1 MKKEEKQIMNNAE
14 IIVKGQKYCLN
25 VFNRLPIAMVRG
37 EGSYVFD
44 ADGNKYLDFVGGIA
58 VNALGHAHPAVAK
71 ALAEQ
76 AARLIHASNLY
87 WLEPQVQ
94 LAEVLA
100 ENSAFDKVFFGNS
113 GAEAN
118 EGALKLAR
126 KYAIYRGHAE
136 RQQVITMQSSFH
148 GRTLATLTATGQD
161 KMHHGFEPLAPG
173 FTYVPFND
181 WPALQAALN
190 EQTCAIML
198 EPVQGEGGVFTAEPD
213 FLRQLR
219 PLCDERDIVLIFD
232 EVQTGLGR
240 TGKLFAYQHSGV
252 VPDIMTLAKALGG
265 GAPIGAFLS
274 TDKVAAAFQPG
285 DHGSTFGGNPLVC
298 AAGLAVMQVMLGQDL
313 PGQAAAMG
321 DYLKSRLAEL
331 QAKYSCITEIRGQ
344 GLLLGAQLDRP
355 GAPVVQACLKRGVLL
370 NCTAGSVLRLIPPLN
385 ISRAEADEFISVLDS
400 ALQEVLQ

>member
-1 MKKEEKQIMNNAE
+1 MNNAE
-14 IIVKGQKYCLN
+14 IIAKGQKYCLN

-44 ADGNKYLDFVGGIA
+44 ADGNKYLDFVSGIA
-58 VNALGHAHPAVAK
+58 VNALGHAHPYVAA

-76 AARLIHASNLY
+76 AAQLIHSSNLY
-87 WLEPQVQ
+87 WIEPQVR
-94 LAEVLA
+94 LAEVLV

-126 KYAIYRGHAE
+126 KYAVYKGRPE

-148 GRTLATLTATGQD
+148 GRTLATLTATGQA
-161 KMHHGFEPLAPG
+161 KMHQGFEPLAAG

-181 WPALQAALN
+181 WEALQAAVN

-198 EPVQGEGGVFTAEPD
+198 EPVQGEGGVFPADPEY
-213 FLRQLR
+213 LRQIR
-219 PLCDERDIVLIFD
+219 RLCDERDVVLIYD

-240 TGKLFAYQHSGV
+240 TGKLFAYQHAGV
-252 VPDIMTLAKALGG
+252 APDIMTLAKALGG

-274 TDKVAAAFQPG
+274 TDKVAAAFKPG

-298 AAGLAVMQVMLGQDL
+298 AAGLAVMKIMLEQDIPGRAAMLGE
-313 PGQAAAMG
+313 
-321 DYLKSRLAEL
+321 YLRGKLTEL
-331 QAKYSCITEIRGQ
+331 QAKYPCIKEIRGQ
-344 GLLLGAQLDRP
+344 GLLLGVQLDRP
-355 GAPVVQACLKRGVLL
+355 GADVVQACLRRGVLL
-370 NCTAGSVLRLIPPLN
+370 NCTAGTVLRLIPPLN
-385 ISRAEADEFISVLDS
+385 VSHAEADEFMAVLDA

>member
-181 WPALQAALN
+181 WPALQAAVN

-198 EPVQGEGGVFTAEPD
+198 EPVQGEAPTETEGPAQGEAPSPAEPE

-219 PLCDERDIVLIFD
+219 QLCDERDIVLIFD

-265 GAPIGAFLS
+265 GAPIGAFLT

-298 AAGLAVMQVMLGQDL
+298 AAGLAVMQVMLEQDL

-321 DYLKSRLAEL
+321 DYLKSRLAE
-331 QAKYSCITEIRGQ
+331 
-344 GLLLGAQLDRP
+344 P
-355 GAPVVQACLKRGVLL
+355 
-370 NCTAGSVLRLIPPLN
+370 NTA
-385 ISRAEADEFISVLDS
+385 
-400 ALQEVLQ
+400 VLQKSEVRVCCWARSWTDPARRWCRPV

>member
-1 MKKEEKQIMNNAE
+1 MNNAE
-14 IIVKGQKYCLN
+14 IIAKGQKYCLN

-44 ADGNKYLDFVGGIA
+44 ADGNKYLDFVSGIA
-58 VNALGHAHPAVAK
+58 VNALGHAHPYVAA

-76 AARLIHASNLY
+76 ATQLIHSSNLY
-87 WLEPQVQ
+87 WIEPQVR
-94 LAEVLA
+94 LAEVLV

-126 KYAIYRGHAE
+126 KYAIYKGRPE
-136 RQQVITMQSSFH
+136 RQQVITMNSSFH
-148 GRTLATLTATGQD
+148 GRTLATLTATGQE
-161 KMHHGFEPLAPG
+161 KMHQGFEPLAAG

-181 WPALQAALN
+181 WPALQAAVS

-198 EPVQGEGGVFTAEPD
+198 EPVQGEGGVFPADPEY
-213 FLRQLR
+213 LRQIR
-219 PLCDERDIVLIFD
+219 QLCDERDIALIYD

-240 TGKLFAYQHSGV
+240 TGKLFAYQHAGV
-252 VPDIMTLAKALGG
+252 APDIMTLAKALGG
-265 GAPIGAFLS
+265 GAPIGAFLT

-298 AAGLAVMQVMLGQDL
+298 AAGLAVLKIMLEQDIPFRAAMLGE
-313 PGQAAAMG
+313 
-321 DYLKSRLAEL
+321 YLCEKLAGL
-331 QAKYSCITEIRGQ
+331 QAKYPCIKEIRGQ
-344 GLLLGAQLDRP
+344 GLLLGVQLDRP
-355 GAPVVQACLKRGVLL
+355 GADVVQACLRRGVLL
-370 NCTAGSVLRLIPPLN
+370 NCTAGTVLRLIPPLN
-385 ISRAEADEFISVLDS
+385 VSHAEVDEFIAVLDA

>member
-1 MKKEEKQIMNNAE
+1 M
-14 IIVKGQKYCLN
+14 
-25 VFNRLPIAMVRG
+25 
-37 EGSYVFD
+37 
-44 ADGNKYLDFVGGIA
+44 
-58 VNALGHAHPAVAK
+58 
-71 ALAEQ
+71 
-76 AARLIHASNLY
+76 
-87 WLEPQVQ
+87 
-94 LAEVLA
+94 
-100 ENSAFDKVFFGNS
+100 
-113 GAEAN
+113 
-118 EGALKLAR
+118 
-126 KYAIYRGHAE
+126 
-136 RQQVITMQSSFH
+136 
-148 GRTLATLTATGQD
+148 
-161 KMHHGFEPLAPG
+161 
-173 FTYVPFND
+173 
-181 WPALQAALN
+181 N

-198 EPVQGEGGVFTAEPD
+198 EPVQGEGGVFPAEPE

-219 PLCDERDIVLIFD
+219 QLCDERDIVLIFD

-265 GAPIGAFLS
+265 GAPIGAFLT

>member
-1 MKKEEKQIMNNAE
+1 MNNAE
-14 IIVKGQKYCLN
+14 IIAKGQKYCLN

-37 EGSYVFD
+37 EGSYIFD
-44 ADGNKYLDFVGGIA
+44 ADGNKYLDFVSGIA
-58 VNALGHAHPAVAK
+58 VNALGHAHPYVA
-71 ALAEQ
+71 AELAEQ
-76 AARLIHASNLY
+76 AAQLIHSSNLY
-87 WLEPQVQ
+87 WIEPQVR
-94 LAEVLA
+94 LAEVLV

-126 KYAIYRGHAE
+126 KYAIYKGHPE

-161 KMHHGFEPLAPG
+161 KMHQGFEPLAAG

-181 WPALQAALN
+181 WEALQAAVG

-198 EPVQGEGGVFTAEPD
+198 EPVQGEGGVFPADPEY
-213 FLRQLR
+213 LRQIR
-219 PLCDERDIVLIFD
+219 QLCDERDIVLIYD

-240 TGKLFAYQHSGV
+240 TGKLFAYQHAGV
-252 VPDIMTLAKALGG
+252 APDIMTLAKALGG

-274 TDKVAAAFQPG
+274 TDKVAAAFKPG

-298 AAGLAVMQVMLGQDL
+298 AAGLAVLKIMQEQDI
-313 PGQAAAMG
+313 PGRAAMMG
-321 DYLKSRLAEL
+321 EYLRGKLAEL
-331 QAKYSCITEIRGQ
+331 QAKYSCIKEIRGL
-344 GLLLGAQLDRP
+344 GLLLGVQLDRP
-355 GAPVVQACLKRGVLL
+355 GADVVQACLRRGVLL
-370 NCTAGSVLRLIPPLN
+370 NCTAGTVLRLIPPLN
-385 ISRAEADEFISVLDS
+385 ISHAEADEFMAVLDA

>member
-1 MKKEEKQIMNNAE
+1 MNNAE
-14 IIVKGQKYCLN
+14 IIAKGQKYCLN

-44 ADGNKYLDFVGGIA
+44 ADGNKYLDFVSGIA
-58 VNALGHAHPAVAK
+58 VNALGHAHPAVAA

-76 AARLIHASNLY
+76 AAKLIHASNLY

-94 LAEVLA
+94 LAGVLV

-126 KYAIYRGHAE
+126 KYAIYSGHPE
-136 RQQVITMQSSFH
+136 RQQVITMRSSFH

-161 KMHHGFEPLAPG
+161 KMHRGFEPLAQG
-173 FTYVPFND
+173 FVYAPYND
-181 WPALQAALN
+181 FAALQAAVN

-198 EPVQGEGGVFTAEPD
+198 EPVQGEGGVYPAEPE
-213 FLRQLR
+213 FLRQVR
-219 PLCDERDIVLIFD
+219 QLCDERDIILIYD

-240 TGKLFAYQHSGV
+240 TGKLFAYQHSSV
-252 VPDIMTLAKALGG
+252 APDIMTLAKALGG
-265 GAPIGAFLS
+265 GAPIGAFLT
-274 TDKVAAAFQPG
+274 TDRVAAAFQPG

-298 AAGLAVMQVMLGQDL
+298 AAGLAVMRVMLDEDL

-321 DYLKSRLAEL
+321 EYLKSRLAEF
-331 QAKYSCITEIRGQ
+331 QTKYSCITEIRGQ
-344 GLLLGAQLDRP
+344 GLLLGIQLDRP

-385 ISRAEADEFISVLDS
+385 VSRAEADEFLAVLDE
-400 ALQEVLQ
+400 ALNEVCLEVQN